1 MIIVSKWFLYI
12 FTFAFADAIALFP
25 FIIIRSRALNGN
37 RELIMHE
44 KIHLRQQ
51 AEMLVIFFYL
61 WYLAE
66 YFLKRLGGKGHMA
79 AYLSISFEREAR
91 AQARNPNYLAARKF
105 WAFLAWI

>member
-12 FTFAFADAIALFP
+12 FTFAFADAMALFP
-25 FIIIRSRALNGN
+25 FIILRSRALNGN

-44 KIHLRQQ
+44 RIHLRQQ

-61 WYLAE
+61 WYLTE
-66 YFLKRLGGKGHMA
+66 YLLRRLRGNGHMT
-79 AYLSISFEREAR
+79 AYLGISFEREAR
-91 AQARNPNYLAARKF
+91 AHARNPAYLASRKF